1 MILLSGF
8 SVLALVLAIFG
19 LYSVVSHAVV
29 RRTNEFGIR
38 MALGARRGDVLRLVF
53 TSTAGS
59 VGAGLAL
66 GVGLS
71 LALARV
77 IATWTQEPQRDPL
90 ILAAVVILLAGAAA
104 LACIV
109 PARRASGIDPNAAL
123 RYE

>member
-1 MILLSGF
+1 
-8 SVLALVLAIFG
+8 
-19 LYSVVSHAVV
+19 
-29 RRTNEFGIR
+29 
-38 MALGARRGDVLRLVF
+38 VLRLVF

-59 VGAGLAL
+59 VGSGLAL

-77 IATWTQEPQRDPL
+77 IAAWTQQDSRDPL
-90 ILAAVVILLAGAAA
+90 ILAGVVILLSTAAA
-104 LACIV
+104 AACLV